1 MGKFPFRK
9 TFLGNLNESILANAI
24 ASSGFP
30 QKIFLNPFVSCAPFL
45 YPLKTSVG
53 VDKGS
58 IASEWVKRKLR
69 LNGNNEKQFN
79 KFHVIFFSRSQC
91 V

>member
-30 QKIFLNPFVSCAPFL
+30 QKIVLNPFVPCAPLL
-45 YPLKTSVG
+45 YPLKTSENLT
-53 VDKGS
+53 KG
-58 IASEWVKRKLR
+58 ALLANGLR
-69 LNGNNEKQFN
+69 EN
-79 KFHVIFFSRSQC
+79 C
-91 V
+91 A